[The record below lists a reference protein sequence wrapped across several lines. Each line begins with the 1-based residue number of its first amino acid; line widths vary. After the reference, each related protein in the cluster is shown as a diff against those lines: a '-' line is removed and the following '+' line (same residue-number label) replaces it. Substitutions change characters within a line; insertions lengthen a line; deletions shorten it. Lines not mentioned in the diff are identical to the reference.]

1 VSSEIV
7 GVEDDA
13 GAVARLRRVMWESVG
28 VMRHDGGLR
37 TALAEIDAL
46 TPRLAAGA
54 TGRNL
59 ATIARTVTT
68 AALARTESRGGH
80 HRTDHPDTSPRWAL
94 HTVLEIAPEPRHRLR
109 TRLGAA

>member
-1 VSSEIV
+1 
-7 GVEDDA
+7 
-13 GAVARLRRVMWESVG
+13 
-28 VMRHDGGLR
+28 MRHESGLR

-46 TPRLAAGA
+46 IPRLAEGA

-59 ATIARTVTT
+59 ATLARTVTT

-80 HRTDHPDTSPRWAL
+80 HRTDHPDASPQWAH
-94 HTVLEIAPEPRHRLR
+94 HTVLEVVPESRHRLR